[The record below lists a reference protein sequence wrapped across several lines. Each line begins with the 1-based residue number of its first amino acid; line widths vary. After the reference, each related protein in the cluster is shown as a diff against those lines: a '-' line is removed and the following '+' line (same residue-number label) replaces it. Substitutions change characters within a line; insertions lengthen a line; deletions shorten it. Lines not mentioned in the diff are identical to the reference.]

1 MINGNLFGTEAYGT
15 GAIIALLAIVMV
27 FIVLLVIIFLT
38 DLVTKLAGKDD
49 TEEKTVVPAV
59 TSNAGAL
66 PLNINDEDAVI
77 ACLVASLDL
86 REETKKNV
94 QVVSVREVK

>member
-1 MINGNLFGTEAYGT
+1 MIDGNIFGVESYGT

-27 FIVLLVIIFLT
+27 FVVLLVIIFLT
-38 DLVTKLAGKDD
+38 DLITKLADKGG
-49 TEEKTVVPAV
+49 TEEVAAPVANV
-59 TSNAGAL
+59 GAGAL
-66 PLNINDEDAVI
+66 PLNINDEDAVV

-94 QVVSVREVK
+94 QVVSVGEVK